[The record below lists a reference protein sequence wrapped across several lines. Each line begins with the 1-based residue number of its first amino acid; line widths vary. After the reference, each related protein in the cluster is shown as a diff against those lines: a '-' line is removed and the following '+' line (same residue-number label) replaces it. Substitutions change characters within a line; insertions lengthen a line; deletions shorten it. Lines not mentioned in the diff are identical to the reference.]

1 MLLSEQE
8 VRDEFSEHFNGHSKT
23 TPAVVERVL
32 ALPSVRSSNLIT

>member
-1 MLLSEQE
+1 MLLFEQE
-8 VRDEFSEHFNGHSKT
+8 VRDECSEHFDGRSET